1 MGPKPGVA
9 TPSGVHEALFVG
21 SQTVVK
27 TNLKNAVFYILRQS
41 VVYSNSTA
49 LGVRFVVIPIALAY
63 NALYFREDYLREKN
77 SPGRLFVLNIFR
89 ESYFR
94 G

>member
-1 MGPKPGVA
+1 M
-9 TPSGVHEALFVG
+9 G
-21 SQTVVK
+21 SQTAVK

-41 VVYSNSTA
+41 VVYSKSTA

-63 NALYFREDYLREKN
+63 NALYFQEDYFREKI
-77 SPGRLFVLNIFR
+77 STGRLFPLNIFR